1 MIDKERLYM
10 KVYEHVDEMF
20 NLDIET
26 HLSIIGQDYEL
37 LSQES
42 KTSFDVLQEKLEMDK
57 PYE

>member
-1 MIDKERLYM
+1 M